1 MTDNW
6 MDSASGPS
14 SPRKGEQAMS
24 AMEYYVRKNISE
36 ENIMEK
42 LVENESDKNRSI
54 LFASKTLCIRK
65 NLYYILARS
74 IKVIVLHSLTLI
86 GRVIDWRGLERVQL
100 CGQADPRYSEEPW
113 QLDPLWQHPFGTRLS
128 WGEPGVYECDP
139 DQALWPLIQ
148 AYQWVSDLRPQD
160 WPLEGRD

>member
-1 MTDNW
+1 
-6 MDSASGPS
+6 
-14 SPRKGEQAMS
+14 MS

-74 IKVIVLHSLTLI
+74 IKVSSITQLNLYRPGYRLKGPSKSATL
-86 GRVIDWRGLERVQL
+86 W
-100 CGQADPRYSEEPW
+100 S
-113 QLDPLWQHPFGTRLS
+113 S
-128 WGEPGVYECDP
+128 
-139 DQALWPLIQ
+139 
-148 AYQWVSDLRPQD
+148 
-160 WPLEGRD
+160 